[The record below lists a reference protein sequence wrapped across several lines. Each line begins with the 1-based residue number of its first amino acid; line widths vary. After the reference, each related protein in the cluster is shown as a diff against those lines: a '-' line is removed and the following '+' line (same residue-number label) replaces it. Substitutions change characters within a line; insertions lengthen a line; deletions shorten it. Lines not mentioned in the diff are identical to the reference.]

1 MIQEKTV
8 KSACSPYCHLYIQ
21 LVDFSVR
28 IIIYDNHLFTELFF
42 KSMLKCASQ
51 RQKNKTDKS

>member
-21 LVDFSVR
+21 LVDFRVR
-28 IIIYDNHLFTELFF
+28 IIIYDTQLNQKRLSVKGKDFKENIDRLF
-42 KSMLKCASQ
+42 
-51 RQKNKTDKS
+51 